1 MQITMQTDL
10 MALLE
15 DLLNHFW
22 IGFSGPPGHKKG
34 LLDIVFG
41 KNLENPGNRDTVI
54 TQPGVGPHHGVSTPR
69 MGIMRQRIGIDIKS
83 DGYCAPSAIRPLHWI
98 VNHENSFL
106 VDRKST
112 RLNSSHVASS

>member
-54 TQPGVGPHHGVSTPR
+54 TQPGVGPHHGASTPR
-69 MGIMRQRIGIDIKS
+69 MSIMRQRIGIDIKS
-83 DGYCAPSAIRPLHWI
+83 DSYCAPSAIRPLHWI
-98 VNHENSFL
+98 RNPENTYLDHVKFNL
-106 VDRKST
+106 NT
-112 RLNSSHVASS
+112 R